1 MTGLWR
7 HPEFLKLWA
16 GQTISV
22 IGDQASILALPLT
35 AVLLLSASPFEMGLL
50 GVSQTLPWL
59 LVSLLA
65 GAWVDR
71 LPRRPILI
79 VADLGRAAL
88 LVAVPIGAAFGWL
101 RIEHLYLVGFLTG
114 VLNVFF
120 GVAYQAFLPSLI
132 QRRDLVEGNTKLELS
147 SSLAQGG
154 GPGLAGVLV
163 QRFGAP
169 MTLGLDAA
177 SFLVS
182 ALSVLLIKPPHAAP
196 APVGRRAIWLEISEG
211 LRVLLR
217 NPVLRAIVLNAA
229 TFNLAANMVS
239 ALYVLYASR
248 ELGLP
253 PDVLGL
259 VVAARGLG
267 AIVGALTAGRVG
279 QVFGTGPSLLLA
291 TTLSSVGLVVIPL
304 AHGASAAA
312 VLGLGQV
319 LFGMGVPFFNVHQ
332 ASLRQTMTPDHL
344 QGRINASFRF
354 LVRGPA
360 PVGALLGGALGD
372 TLGLLPAIVL
382 GSACGVIAMCWL
394 IASPVRR
401 LASAADA
408 PPL

>member
-7 HPEFLKLWA
+7 HPAFLKLWA

-35 AVLLLSASPFEMGLL
+35 AVLLLAASPFEMGLL

-59 LVSLLA
+59 LVSLFA

-88 LVAVPIGAAFGWL
+88 LVTVPIAAAFGWL

-132 QRRDLVEGNTKLELS
+132 QRRDLVEGNTKLEIS

-182 ALSVLLIKPPHAAP
+182 ALSVLLIKPPHTAP
-196 APVGRRAIWLEISEG
+196 ATVVRRPIWLEIGEG
-211 LRVLLR
+211 LRLLLR

-267 AIVGALTAGRVG
+267 TIVGALTAGRVG
-279 QVFGTGPSLLLA
+279 RVLGTGPSLLLA
-291 TTLSSVGLVVIPL
+291 TALSSVGLVVIPM
-304 AHGASAAA
+304 AGGASAAA
-312 VLGLGQV
+312 VLALGQV

-372 TLGLLPAIVL
+372 RLGLLPAIAL
-382 GSACGVIAMCWL
+382 GSACGVVATGWL

-401 LASAADA
+401 LTSAADA

>member
-22 IGDQASILALPLT
+22 FGDQASILALPLT
-35 AVLLLSASPFEMGLL
+35 AVLLLSASPLEMGWL

-59 LVSLLA
+59 LVSLVA

-79 VADLGRAAL
+79 ASDLGRAVL
-88 LVAVPIGAAFGWL
+88 LMAVPVAAAFGWL
-101 RIEHLYLVGFLTG
+101 RIEHLYLIGFLAG
-114 VLNVFF
+114 VLNVSF
-120 GVAYQAFLPSLI
+120 GVAYQAFLPGLI
-132 QRRDLVEGNTKLELS
+132 DRRDLVEGNTRLEVS
-147 SSLAQGG
+147 SSLAQGA
-154 GPGLAGVLV
+154 GPGLAGLLV

-169 MTLGLDAA
+169 LTLGLDAA
-177 SFLVS
+177 SFVVS
-182 ALSVLLIKPPHAAP
+182 AFSILLIEPPLPPP
-196 APVGRRAIWLEISEG
+196 APVERRAIWLEIGEG
-211 LRVLLR
+211 LRLLLR

-229 TFNLAANMVS
+229 TFNLAANLVS
-239 ALYVLYASR
+239 ALYVVYASR

-267 AIVGALTAGRVG
+267 ALAGALLAGWVG
-279 QVFGTGPSLLLA
+279 QVCGTGRSLLLA
-291 TTLSSVGLVVIPL
+291 TTLSAAGLVAIPL
-304 AHGASAAA
+304 ASGGATAAI
-312 VLGLGQV
+312 LGVGQL

-332 ASLRQTMTPDHL
+332 ASLRQAMTPDHL

-360 PVGALLGGALGD
+360 PLGALLGGVLGDALG
-372 TLGLLPAIVL
+372 LRPALML
-382 GSACGVIAMCWL
+382 GSACAVAAICWL
-394 IASPVRR
+394 VASPVRR
-401 LASAADA
+401 LATAADA